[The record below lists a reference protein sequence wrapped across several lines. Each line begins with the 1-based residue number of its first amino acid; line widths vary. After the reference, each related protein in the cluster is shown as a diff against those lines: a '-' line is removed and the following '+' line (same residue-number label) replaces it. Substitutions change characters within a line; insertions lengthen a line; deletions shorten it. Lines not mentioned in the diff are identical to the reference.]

1 MTRLMDIIAQLISV
15 VCYPLFIPTYGMALF
30 CYAYSM
36 HVQPLSIVW
45 ILIAVIGTLL
55 LTCALPISAIAI
67 LMRQGKVKDIQ
78 IEDAKERRVPYIY
91 TIIGFGC
98 WSYFIIHILQA
109 PHSLRFISIGAVVAI
124 TLVALINHKWK
135 IIIQIIQTYK
145 IRSIKM

>member
-1 MTRLMDIIAQLISV
+1 MTRLLDILAQVISV

-67 LMRQGKVKDIQ
+67 LMKQGKVKDIQ
-78 IEDAKERRVPYIY
+78 IEDAQERRVPYI
-91 TIIGFGC
+91 
-98 WSYFIIHILQA
+98 
-109 PHSLRFISIGAVVAI
+109 
-124 TLVALINHKWK
+124 
-135 IIIQIIQTYK
+135 
-145 IRSIKM
+145 